1 MTNTGGPAK
10 IIDFPE
16 KESVIKGRS
25 LNLHCKAQGF
35 PSPVIT
41 WYIGN
46 LMASQIKE
54 KDLRISIYSA
64 DGGVT
69 NSYLIFRD
77 MTSSDRG
84 LFTCRAENSIDSG
97 MTKNY
102 DEDSVFVEVRGKFE
116 KTIISEN

>member
-1 MTNTGGPAK
+1 MEAYLGYDSPSVLLNTGPAK

-54 KDLRISIYSA
+54 KDHRISIYSA
-64 DGGVT
+64 DGGVEFPLDIQRHDNPT
-69 NSYLIFRD
+69 GYFHL
-77 MTSSDRG
+77 SSRKN
-84 LFTCRAENSIDSG
+84 LIDSG

-102 DEDSVFVEVRGKFE
+102 DENPFF
-116 KTIISEN
+116 